1 MLPSEFATSS
11 NTKLI
16 ALLNNQNQTSLPM
29 IQGSGKFSYAVPI
42 LPKPKQKP
50 EDSFFRSKR
59 RFRRSTTIQY
69 YEQSIGGRS
78 GASRRTIVD
87 VKFPHLPH
95 QKGGHSPMNSSG
107 KFSVRSRSNASMK
120 KSTSLIVPSPATKT
134 KVRAGSLAIA
144 DDLSSVNDRDEAGL
158 ISQ

>member
-1 MLPSEFATSS
+1 
-11 NTKLI
+11 
-16 ALLNNQNQTSLPM
+16 
-29 IQGSGKFSYAVPI
+29 
-42 LPKPKQKP
+42 
-50 EDSFFRSKR
+50 
-59 RFRRSTTIQY
+59 
-69 YEQSIGGRS
+69 
-78 GASRRTIVD
+78 
-87 VKFPHLPH
+87 
-95 QKGGHSPMNSSG
+95 MNSSG